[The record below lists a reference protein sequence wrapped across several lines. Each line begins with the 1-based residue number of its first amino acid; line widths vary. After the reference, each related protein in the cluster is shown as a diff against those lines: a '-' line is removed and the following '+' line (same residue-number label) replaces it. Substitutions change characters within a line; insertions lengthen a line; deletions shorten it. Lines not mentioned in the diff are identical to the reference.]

1 MNIENHL
8 KLLLKKYNLNL
19 LFNKFLFISLISAC
33 VRELFYL
40 ALIFFS
46 KIVQH
51 KPEII
56 NLLTIILVGLLFINI
71 PIEKQLN
78 QVKSDFMKQIKL
90 ANTTY
95 FNIRL
100 TKISKNKVLNIDLVE
115 FYSILDSFNINLEL
129 YILNLRNKNNI
140 PIRFITLCILAL
152 YRRFEILIVV
162 FILFYVI
169 VKNLNENKIIIEK
182 ELIINNNNIKKSL
195 RNYIINSKNLIINN
209 EFNNKFVF
217 DKNNKLELI
226 NKNIEKLKNKLDI
239 NIRIIMYF
247 FIIIVIIVRY
257 KKLNQFDFLYYF
269 LIVYDI
275 EYIATQINEYYDTK
289 IIYNKMDQELDYL
302 NSFIPITKN
311 IKKTTI
317 KTIIINKIY
326 NKNPQLYCNKPILIQ
341 TNDHILV
348 NGISGSGKSS
358 FFYLLK
364 GMINIEELQIK
375 PSIDI
380 ISSQTYIT
388 LTNHKDLF
396 NGNLYDIISNYES
409 DPDIDLIIYSLKTI
423 NICKLFEDNEYIN
436 IEEISSGER
445 IRIIIARIIYSVKKN
460 NYNILLLDEIDQN
473 LNDDL
478 VYNIYINL
486 KEIFKDKIVFYI
498 TQNDKVKTL
507 FNKTISINNGII
519 KFYNKN

>member
-8 KLLLKKYNLNL
+8 KLLLNKYNLNL
-19 LFNKFLFISLISAC
+19 LFNKFLFISLIASA

-46 KIVQH
+46 RIVQH

-275 EYIATQINEYYDTK
+275 E
-289 IIYNKMDQELDYL
+289 
-302 NSFIPITKN
+302 FIVYSLQN
-311 IKKTTI
+311 LLLQ
-317 KTIIINKIY
+317 N
-326 NKNPQLYCNKPILIQ
+326 LLFILI
-341 TNDHILV
+341 L
-348 NGISGSGKSS
+348 
-358 FFYLLK
+358 
-364 GMINIEELQIK
+364 MI
-375 PSIDI
+375 
-380 ISSQTYIT
+380 Y
-388 LTNHKDLF
+388 F
-396 NGNLYDIISNYES
+396 
-409 DPDIDLIIYSLKTI
+409 
-423 NICKLFEDNEYIN
+423 
-436 IEEISSGER
+436 
-445 IRIIIARIIYSVKKN
+445 
-460 NYNILLLDEIDQN
+460 
-473 LNDDL
+473 
-478 VYNIYINL
+478 
-486 KEIFKDKIVFYI
+486 
-498 TQNDKVKTL
+498 
-507 FNKTISINNGII
+507 
-519 KFYNKN
+519 